1 MSNTN
6 INQEYL
12 AQRQLKRGTAGWLL
26 LAGLGVSYVISGDFA
41 GWNFGIAEAGWGGFA
56 IAAVLMAVMYLTL
69 VLSLAEMSAAIPAAG
84 GGYSFARQ
92 AMGPAG
98 GYLTGLAVLIEYA
111 LAPAA
116 IVIFI
121 GSAVEELTGFNGP
134 VVYAAFYLVFV
145 GIHLAGVGEAL
156 KVMMVISGLAVFAI
170 IATGVAL
177 IGDFDSANLFNIA
190 ATDAAGASE
199 ILPFG
204 WYGVWA
210 ALPFAMWLFLAVEG
224 VPLAAEEARNPAKDV
239 PKGIIGAMIF
249 LLFTALLVVVVLAGS
264 AGAEAMAGSSVPLVD
279 ALNANGNTTL
289 ATTVNVLGLA
299 GLVASFF
306 SIIYGYS
313 RLVFALSR
321 AGYLPK
327 GLSVT
332 SKRKVPTRALIIPG
346 VFGFIASLSGEGDL
360 MLAMAVVGATVSY
373 ALMALSHIMLRV
385 RQPELKR
392 PYKTPGGVVTSA
404 IALVLSLVALTGV
417 YAFDPRAFGFTVILF
432 VIGAAYFFGYSRK
445 HLVATTAAEEFAM
458 LEAAEHELD
467 DDVDDVMDDNAER
480 DLGAASTAKA

>member
-1 MSNTN
+1 MADQMD
-6 INQEYL
+6 QEYL
-12 AQRQLKRGTAGWLL
+12 AKRQLKRGTAGWLL

-41 GWNFGIAEAGWGGFA
+41 GWNFGIGEAGWGGFA
-56 IAAVLMAVMYLTL
+56 IAAVLMGLMYLTL
-69 VLSLAEMSAAIPAAG
+69 VLSLAEMSASIPAAG

-92 AMGPAG
+92 AMGPIG
-98 GYLTGLAVLIEYA
+98 GYMTGLAVLIEYA

-121 GSAVEELTGFNGP
+121 GSAVEELLGFNGP
-134 VVYAAFYLVFV
+134 VVYALFYLVFI

-156 KVMMVISGLAVFAI
+156 KVMMVISGLAVVAI
-170 IATGVAL
+170 LGTAVAL
-177 IGDFDSANLFNIA
+177 IGDFDASRLFDIA
-190 ATDAAGASE
+190 PTDAAGASE
-199 ILPFG
+199 FMPFG

-224 VPLAAEEARNPAKDV
+224 VPLAAEEAKNPAQDV

-249 LLFTALLVVVVLAGS
+249 LLFTAVLVVFLLAGVT
-264 AGAEAMAGSSVPLVD
+264 GAEAIGSSAVPLVD
-279 ALNANGNTTL
+279 ALNVAGKPVL
-289 ATTVNVLGLA
+289 ATTVNVLALA

-332 SKRKVPTRALIIPG
+332 NERKVPARALIVPG
-346 VFGFIASLSGEGDL
+346 VFGFLASLTGEGDL
-360 MLAMAVVGATVSY
+360 MLGMAVVGATVSY
-373 ALMALSHIMLRV
+373 ALMALSHILLRV
-385 RQPELKR
+385 KQPDLPR
-392 PYKTPGGVVTSA
+392 PYKTPGGVITSG

-417 YAFDPRAFGFTVILF
+417 YAYDPRAFMYTLALF
-432 VIGAAYFFGYSRK
+432 VIGAAYFFLYSRNR
-445 HLVATTAAEEFAM
+445 LVAKTPEEEFNMLAAAE
-458 LEAAEHELD
+458 AEL
-467 DDVDDVMDDNAER
+467 
-480 DLGAASTAKA
+480 

>member
-1 MSNTN
+1 MSTNNT
-6 INQEYL
+6 EYL
-12 AQRQLKRGTAGWLL
+12 AKRQLKRGTAGWLL

-56 IAAVLMAVMYLTL
+56 IAAVLMAVMYLAL

-121 GSAVEELTGFNGP
+121 GSAVEALTGFNGP
-134 VVYAAFYLVFV
+134 WVYALFYLLFV

-156 KVMMVISGLAVFAI
+156 KVMMVISGLAVLAI
-170 IATGVAL
+170 IATAFFL
-177 IGDFDSANLFNIA
+177 ITNFDASRLFDVPV
-190 ATDAAGASE
+190 TDAVGASE
-199 ILPFG
+199 FLPLG

-224 VPLAAEEARNPAKDV
+224 VPLAAEEAKDPAKDV

-249 LLFTALLVVVVLAGS
+249 LLFTAFLVVVLVPGAGGAAAMGAS
-264 AGAEAMAGSSVPLVD
+264 AVPLVD
-279 ALNANGNTTL
+279 ALNASGSEGL
-289 ATTVNVLGLA
+289 ATVVNILGLA

-321 AGYLPK
+321 AGYLSRS
-327 GLSVT
+327 LSIT
-332 SKRKVPTRALIIPG
+332 TNRKVPARALIVPA
-346 VFGFIASLSGEGDL
+346 VFGFLVSLSGEGDL
-360 MLAMAVVGATVSY
+360 ILAMAVVGATVSY
-373 ALMALSHIMLRV
+373 ALMALSHILLRV
-385 RQPELKR
+385 KQPDLPR
-392 PYKTPGGVVTSA
+392 PYKTPGGVVTSS
-404 IALVLSLVALTGV
+404 IALVLSLIALTGV
-417 YAFDPRAFGFTVILF
+417 YAFDPRAFLYTIMLF
-432 VIGAAYFFGYSRK
+432 IVGAVYYFGYSSK
-445 HLVATTAAEEFAM
+445 HLVAKSADEEFAM
-458 LEAAEHELD
+458 LADAES
-467 DDVDDVMDDNAER
+467 
-480 DLGAASTAKA
+480 DLEMAK

>member
-1 MSNTN
+1 MSTNNT
-6 INQEYL
+6 EYL
-12 AQRQLKRGTAGWLL
+12 AKRQLKRGTAGWLL

-56 IAAVLMAVMYLTL
+56 IAAVLMAVMYLAL

-121 GSAVEELTGFNGP
+121 GSAVEALTGFNGP
-134 VVYAAFYLVFV
+134 WVYALFYLLFV

-156 KVMMVISGLAVFAI
+156 KVMMVISGLAVLAI
-170 IATGVAL
+170 IATAFVL
-177 IGDFDSANLFNIA
+177 ITNFDASRLFDVPV
-190 ATDAAGASE
+190 TDAVGASE
-199 ILPFG
+199 FLPLG

-224 VPLAAEEARNPAKDV
+224 VPLAAEEAKDPAKDV

-249 LLFTALLVVVVLAGS
+249 LLFTAFLVVVLVPGAGGAAAMGAS
-264 AGAEAMAGSSVPLVD
+264 AVPLVD
-279 ALNANGNTTL
+279 ALNASGSEAL
-289 ATTVNVLGLA
+289 ATVVNILGLA

-321 AGYLPK
+321 AGYLSRS
-327 GLSVT
+327 LSIT
-332 SKRKVPTRALIIPG
+332 TNRKVPARALIVPAI
-346 VFGFIASLSGEGDL
+346 FGFLVSLSGEGDL
-360 MLAMAVVGATVSY
+360 ILAMAVVGATVSY
-373 ALMALSHIMLRV
+373 ALMALSHILLRV
-385 RQPELKR
+385 KQPDLPR
-392 PYKTPGGVVTSA
+392 PYKTPGGVVTSS
-404 IALVLSLVALTGV
+404 IALVLSLIALTGV
-417 YAFDPRAFGFTVILF
+417 YAFDPRAFLYTIMLF
-432 VIGAAYFFGYSRK
+432 IVGAVYYFGYSSK
-445 HLVATTAAEEFAM
+445 HLVAKSADEEFAM
-458 LEAAEHELD
+458 LADAES
-467 DDVDDVMDDNAER
+467 
-480 DLGAASTAKA
+480 DLEMAK

>member
-1 MSNTN
+1 MSTNNNT
-6 INQEYL
+6 EYL
-12 AQRQLKRGTAGWLL
+12 AKRQLKRGTAGWLL

-56 IAAVLMAVMYLTL
+56 IAAVLMAVMYLAL

-121 GSAVEELTGFNGP
+121 GSAVEALTGFNGP
-134 VVYAAFYLVFV
+134 WVYALFYLLFV

-156 KVMMVISGLAVFAI
+156 KVMMVISGLAVLAI
-170 IATGVAL
+170 IATAFVL
-177 IGDFDSANLFNIA
+177 ITNFDASRLFDVPV
-190 ATDAAGASE
+190 TDAVGASE
-199 ILPFG
+199 FLPLG

-224 VPLAAEEARNPAKDV
+224 VPLAAEEAKDPAKDV

-249 LLFTALLVVVVLAGS
+249 LLFTAFLVVVLVPGAGGAAAMGAS
-264 AGAEAMAGSSVPLVD
+264 AVPLVD
-279 ALNANGNTTL
+279 ALNASGSEGL
-289 ATTVNVLGLA
+289 ATVVNILGLA

-321 AGYLPK
+321 AGYLPRS
-327 GLSVT
+327 LSIT
-332 SKRKVPTRALIIPG
+332 TNRKVPARALIVPA
-346 VFGFIASLSGEGDL
+346 VFGFLVSLSGEGDL
-360 MLAMAVVGATVSY
+360 ILAMAVVGATLSY
-373 ALMALSHIMLRV
+373 ALMALSHILLRV
-385 RQPELKR
+385 KQPDLPR
-392 PYKTPGGVVTSA
+392 PYKTPGGVVTSS
-404 IALVLSLVALTGV
+404 IALVLSLIALTGV
-417 YAFDPRAFGFTVILF
+417 YAFDPRAFLYTMVLF
-432 VIGAAYFFGYSRK
+432 IVGAAYYFGYSSK
-445 HLVATTAAEEFAM
+445 HLVAKSADEEFAM
-458 LEAAEHELD
+458 LA
-467 DDVDDVMDDNAER
+467 NAES
-480 DLGAASTAKA
+480 DLELAK